1 MRYTPRQ
8 KVFFTLFFAVT
19 GIMFAINCR
28 PEVPRESWS
37 KHWGPLVPHKTF
49 PGDCSICHVTEGWNI
64 LRKDFSFDHKAQT
77 GYSLEGAHAEAACLR
92 CHNDRGPVMAYVN
105 RGCGGC
111 HPDPHASAL
120 GLDCQRCHSQTDWTP
135 TGLIAEHARTRFHL
149 VAAHA
154 VAPCESCHLQASVG
168 QFKGAPIQCELCH
181 QRNLA
186 QANSPDHIANGWT
199 TNCERCHTPA
209 GWSGADFD
217 HYFFPLEGGHA
228 GLDCT
233 KCHIGGNFQSISSDC
248 YSCHVA
254 DYQAAPNHTALGFP
268 HDCEHCHNTTSWKS
282 VSFEHPFPRTGSHNV
297 SCELCHTSGSVT
309 TFDCLGP
316 GCHDKATTDSRH
328 DEVRE
333 YSYNS
338 LACYE
343 CHPHG
348 QAEGGDD

>member
-1 MRYTPRQ
+1 MRYTS
-8 KVFFTLFFAVT
+8 KWKIFVVMFLAVT
-19 GIMFAINCR
+19 SIVFVVNCR
-28 PEVPRESWS
+28 PDVPRESWS
-37 KHWGPLVPHKTF
+37 KRWGPLVPHKTF
-49 PGDCSICHVTEGWNI
+49 PGDCSLCHVTEGWDT

-77 GYSLEGAHAEAACLR
+77 GYPLEGAHTEAACLR
-92 CHNDRGPVMAYVN
+92 CHNDKGPVMAYVN

-120 GLDCQRCHSQTDWTP
+120 GLDCERCHSQRDWTP

-186 QANSPDHIANGWT
+186 QADSPDHIANGWT

-248 YSCHVA
+248 YSCHLA
-254 DYQAAPNHTALGFP
+254 DYEAAPDHTALSFP

-282 VSFEHPFPRTGSHNV
+282 VSFEHPFPRTGPHDV
-297 SCELCHTSGSVT
+297 SCDLCHTTGST
-309 TFDCLGP
+309 STFDCL

-343 CHPHG
+343 CHSQG
-348 QAEGGDD
+348 QAEGDDD